1 MMSLTITPV
10 LLPLIAGFSLL
21 LLRQQSLARQRL
33 FNLGFILALVMI
45 ALNLVSTAASGEH
58 QVYLAGN
65 WMAPFGI
72 VFVLDQLSALMVLL
86 TALLALAA
94 MIYTIAHKIDE
105 LGAHFHVLF
114 QLQLFGLNGAFMTG
128 DVFNLFVFFEV
139 LLLASYGL
147 LLHGGGRL
155 RTKAG
160 LHYVVINLIG
170 STLFLFAVG
179 ALYGALGTLNLADM
193 ADKIAQA
200 PEERHGLIA
209 SAGLLLLIV
218 FGLKAA
224 MFPLYLWLPS
234 AYSQTSAPVAA
245 LFAIMTKVGL
255 YAIIRVHGTLF
266 SEAAGPLAHLHIDWV
281 LVSGLITL
289 ILAALAVIAAKGLRE
304 QVAYLVLASVATLLI
319 GIGLNRDG
327 SLAATLFYLVHST
340 LIAAALF
347 LLADTISRGRGGF
360 ADKFVSAP
368 AVPQA
373 IFVGAVFMFA
383 AIAITG
389 MPPLS
394 GFFGKLALLNSAL
407 THPWMFTI
415 FAVVLVSSLLLI
427 IAMARAGSLLFYRTQ
442 TTTESVTDT
451 PNRLALSSV
460 LALLSVAAL
469 MVILAN
475 PMHSWTERIALQQQD
490 HASYLN
496 AVLSTPAITR
506 EVSP

>member
-21 LLRQQSLARQRL
+21 LLRQQSLAVQRL
-33 FNLGFILALVMI
+33 FSLGFILALVMI

-94 MIYTIAHKIDE
+94 MTYTIAHKIDE

-179 ALYGALGTLNLADM
+179 ALYGAVGTLNLADM

-224 MFPLYLWLPS
+224 MFPLYLWLPA
-234 AYSQTSAPVAA
+234 AYSQTSAPVA
-245 LFAIMTKVGL
+245 
-255 YAIIRVHGTLF
+255 IIRVHGTLF
-266 SEAAGPLAHLHIDWV
+266 GEAAGPLAYLHIDWV

-289 ILAALAVIAAKGLRE
+289 VLAALAVIAAKGLRE

-347 LLADTISRGRGGF
+347 LLADTISRGRGDF

-368 AVPQA
+368 AIPQA
-373 IFVGAVFMFA
+373 IFIGAVFMFA
-383 AIAITG
+383 AIAMTG

-407 THPWMFTI
+407 THPWIFTI
-415 FAVVLVSSLLLI
+415 FAVVLLSSLLLI

-442 TTTESVTDT
+442 PTTESVTT
-451 PNRLALSSV
+451 PPNRLALSAV

-469 MVILAN
+469 MVVFAN
-475 PMHSWTERIALQQQD
+475 PMHEWTQSIAQQQLA
-490 HASYLN
+490 HSTYLN
-496 AVLSTPAITR
+496 AVLSTPVITR